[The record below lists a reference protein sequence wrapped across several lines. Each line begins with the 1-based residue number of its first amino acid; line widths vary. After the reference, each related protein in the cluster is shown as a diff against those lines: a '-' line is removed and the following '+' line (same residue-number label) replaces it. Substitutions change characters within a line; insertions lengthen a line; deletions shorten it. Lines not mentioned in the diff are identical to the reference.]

1 MKAYGLEEMYSND
14 LLILVLHGSIEIADM
29 HKL

>member
-1 MKAYGLEEMYSND
+1 MKAYGLEEMCSDD

-29 HKL
+29 DKS